1 MRPSR
6 LAGVL
11 GIAYVI
17 LVVVN
22 IAGFNGGNPPDP
34 HATAQ
39 QIAATYSAHRVGY
52 MLGPFLDSFG
62 SLLLIGFFYQLA
74 RRLEP
79 DGGILSTLVI
89 AGAILATA
97 LDLLWA
103 AALGTAVQLAV
114 LNADAESVKAMVYV
128 SQGILWIIGT
138 PLAVALIA
146 LGYLAV
152 VSRGLPGWIGWTAL
166 VIGVLAVLAV
176 IAAAVTSSASGI
188 TFGAYILSLL
198 WTLATAIYL
207 IARPDVAKPA
217 LVS

>member
-1 MRPSR
+1 MRPSQ

-11 GIAYVI
+11 GIAYVV
-17 LVVVN
+17 LVLIN
-22 IAGFNGGNPPDP
+22 IVGFNGGNPPDP

-39 QIAATYSAHRVGY
+39 QISSTYSAHRVGY
-52 MLGPFLDSFG
+52 MLGPFLDSLG
-62 SLLLIGFFYQLA
+62 SLLLIGFFYHLS
-74 RRLEP
+74 RRVEP
-79 DGGILSTLVI
+79 DRGILSTLVL

-146 LGYLAV
+146 LGYLAI
-152 VSRGLPGWIGWTAL
+152 VSRRLLPWIGWTAL
-166 VIGVLAVLAV
+166 VIGLLALLGV
-176 IAAAVTSSASGI
+176 IAAAVSSSASWL

-207 IARPDVAKPA
+207 IARPA
-217 LVS
+217 